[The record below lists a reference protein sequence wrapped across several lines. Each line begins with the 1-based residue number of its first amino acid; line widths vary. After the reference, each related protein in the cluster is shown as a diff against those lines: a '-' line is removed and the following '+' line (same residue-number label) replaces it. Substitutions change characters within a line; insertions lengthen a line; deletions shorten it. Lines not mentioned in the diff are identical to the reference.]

1 MSRQKTGG
9 LALAPRSMVCT
20 IPGPELFPW
29 EAGLQDHR
37 PQPRQVPFHPQSCIL
52 SHAEIY
58 YSVVKVEF
66 RLWAWV
72 RTITII
78 QITKRIKELRPNL
91 TLWFTVLKIWA
102 QIVSYYAQTLRVH
115 SIVQIF
121 SAELLS
127 TNNKYKN
134 KQLPAF
140 SLFKKRKKKG
150 KYSYFTKEQCSLRSS
165 QVLLGIAFLREFLR
179 WGWGWGCL
187 LSLLGFLMTSG
198 ISLHSVEYL
207 CPSLLA
213 ESLFIV
219 TL

>member
-1 MSRQKTGG
+1 M
-9 LALAPRSMVCT
+9 APRSMVCT
-20 IPGPELFPW
+20 LPGPELFPW

-37 PQPRQVPFHPQSCIL
+37 PQPRQVSFHPKSCIL

-72 RTITII
+72 GTITII
-78 QITKRIKELRPNL
+78 QITKRIKTNL

-115 SIVQIF
+115 SIVQIL

-140 SLFKKRKKKG
+140 SFFKKG
-150 KYSYFTKEQCSLRSS
+150 KRKENILTSLKSDVLWGHLKYFW
-165 QVLLGIAFLREFLR
+165 VLPF
-179 WGWGWGCL
+179 
-187 LSLLGFLMTSG
+187 
-198 ISLHSVEYL
+198 
-207 CPSLLA
+207 
-213 ESLFIV
+213 
-219 TL
+219 